1 MSSSEIVALI
11 SEGVVTAPSSSP
23 DPSSVSSVAGVR
35 QVMFRWTSAESAGP
49 NIYPYIW
56 QYRYR
61 VKNGSIPAFSSWI
74 DTLNSFVNIPLTAQ
88 NITDHG
94 YDATI
99 EIEVRSRNA
108 ASDDF
113 SSAVAA
119 QADCI
124 AAALDEDDFPAL
136 TIKPAALHAD
146 TTNRMF
152 TDGAK
157 VVGGIATAEDIAEG
171 ATKKFAAESLATV
184 GAKAGVNL
192 VDSGDVIL
200 LDTDIK
206 NTAVN
211 TAFIVATG
219 VKVDDLGGYL
229 TAQADAA
236 ITARLSAAEKAN
248 LVLDKTINGVNLLYH
263 VGNKPTSADVGL
275 TAVVDKNAADMV
287 TDGLNDTILGTET
300 TAVIEA
306 NIIAKIN
313 AAVTGINSAR
323 IVNIAATK
331 VVHSAV
337 ARFDGNGR
345 LTAELDDGAG
355 NQRSI
360 ANLTKAINASGECI
374 ELNLSAANFT
384 GNTADIPEDAAHVFN
399 TANEKSGSGYAFTG
413 LDSSGRVKVGI
424 VSGGNSVT
432 AAEAYNR
439 IKGRRPIGGR
449 DEEDITGLNAFTDL
463 AISLGGGVYNAIVIK
478 SAIWSLADRSWIA
491 KLYCDANLAGSLARL
506 TVQTPDGVMVV
517 NGMPIAI
524 PNPAKGVIELTAD
537 VSASGFTDGAL
548 LEARI
553 EIDTQ
558 GNTVNIADWNIASV
572 I

>member
-1 MSSSEIVALI
+1 MASSEIVALI
-11 SEGVVTAPSSSP
+11 SEGAVSAPSSPP

-35 QVMFRWTSAESAGP
+35 QVMFRWTSAEDAGP

-61 VKNGSIPAFSSWI
+61 VKNGGTPAFGSWI
-74 DTLNSFVNIPLTAQ
+74 DTLNSFVNIPLTSG
-88 NITDHG
+88 NLIDHG

-113 SSAVAA
+113 SNAVAEET
-119 QADCI
+119 DCI
-124 AAALDEDDFPAL
+124 AAVLDPADFEAGIVTVATLDPDA
-136 TIKPAALHAD
+136 
-146 TTNRMF
+146 TNRMF

-157 VVGGIATAEDIAEG
+157 VVGGIATAEDIVEG
-171 ATKKFAAESLATV
+171 ATKKFAAESDATV
-184 GAKAGVNL
+184 GAKAGTNL
-192 VDSGDVIL
+192 VDESDVSL
-200 LDTDIK
+200 SDADIK
-206 NTAVN
+206 NSAVD

-219 VKVDDLGGYL
+219 VEVDDLGGYL
-229 TAQADAA
+229 VAQADAA

-248 LVLDKTINGVNLLYH
+248 LALDKTIDGTNLLYH

-275 TAVVDKNAADMV
+275 TAVVDKNSADMV
-287 TDGLNDTILGTET
+287 EDGINDTILGVET
-300 TAVIEA
+300 TAVLTA
-306 NIIAKIN
+306 GLMAAIN
-313 AAVTGINSAR
+313 NDAGTINSAR
-323 IVNIAATK
+323 IANIAATK

-337 ARFDGNGR
+337 ARFDGSGR

-360 ANLTKAINASGECI
+360 ANLTKAVNASGECV

-384 GNTADIPEDAAHVFN
+384 GDTADIPEDAAHVFN
-399 TANEKSGSGYAFTG
+399 TANEKLGSGYAHTG

-424 VSGGNSVT
+424 VYGGNSVT
-432 AAEAYNR
+432 AGEAYNR

-449 DEEDITGLNAFTDL
+449 DEENTAGLAVFTDL
-463 AISLGGGVYNAIVIK
+463 AISLGGGAYNTIIMK
-478 SAIWSLADRSWIA
+478 SAILSLGDLTWYA
-491 KLYCDANLAGSLARL
+491 KLNCAAADAGSLARL
-506 TVQTPDGVMVV
+506 TVRDSSGALILSGTPV
-517 NGMPIAI
+517 AI
-524 PNPAKGVIELTAD
+524 PTPAKGIIELSVVVGGLAF
-537 VSASGFTDGAL
+537 SDGDL
-548 LEARI
+548 LQARI

-558 GNTVNIADWNIASV
+558 GNVVTIADWGISAG